1 MSRRESVKE
10 GVGGSFFSRMVNRP
24 ATNATSMA
32 LMWGLAWLI
41 VGIILCWY
49 LDFVPISMFGYTW
62 GAVSLLWNTAL
73 GLVMWVSSTV
83 LFYGVA
89 LMFNRCVSVTELFG
103 RMLFA
108 HWPVTMMLLPAVV
121 GDKVAY
127 STFMSHPT
135 VVFEQSPLYAVL
147 MAIFSLVVLIWYLYW
162 GYMAFSKSV
171 SKSGA
176 RVFGAYVVAFVLS
189 FLLSH
194 YTLDAVYAGIG

>member
-1 MSRRESVKE
+1 MSRRRVFS
-10 GVGGSFFSRMVNRP
+10 GSMFNRMVDRP
-24 ATNATSMA
+24 ATNESSMA

-49 LDFVPISMFGYTW
+49 LDLVPTSMFGYTW
-62 GAVSLLWNTAL
+62 GAVSLAWNTAL

-83 LFYGVA
+83 LFYGAA
-89 LMFNRCVSVTELFG
+89 LLFSREVSVTELFG

-108 HWPVTMMLLPAVV
+108 HWPVTLMLLPAVV

-135 VVFEQSPLYAVL
+135 VVFEQAPVYAVL
-147 MAIFSLVVLIWYLYW
+147 MAIFSAVVLVWYFYW
-162 GYMAFSKSV
+162 GLCAFRRSLSR
-171 SKSGA
+171 SGA
-176 RVFGAYVVAFVLS
+176 VVFIAYVVAFVLS
-189 FLLSH
+189 YILSQ

>member
-1 MSRRESVKE
+1 M
-10 GVGGSFFSRMVNRP
+10 FNRMVDRP
-24 ATNATSMA
+24 ATNESSMA

-49 LDFVPISMFGYTW
+49 LDLVPTSMFGYTW
-62 GAVSLLWNTAL
+62 GAVSLAWNTAL

-83 LFYGVA
+83 LFYGAA
-89 LMFNRCVSVTELFG
+89 LLFSREVSVTELFG

-108 HWPVTMMLLPAVV
+108 HWPVTLMLLPAVV

-135 VVFEQSPLYAVL
+135 VAFEQAPVYAVL
-147 MAIFSLVVLIWYLYW
+147 MAIFSAVVLVWYFYW
-162 GYMAFSKSV
+162 GLCAFRRSLSR
-171 SKSGA
+171 SGA
-176 RVFGAYVVAFVLS
+176 VVFIAYVVAFVLS
-189 FLLSH
+189 YILSQ